1 MNRPVLILASSSP
14 RRRDLLSEWR
24 FDFEAVPA
32 EVEEVAPPGL
42 DPAEIVLLNAR
53 LKSRAVSAQRP
64 DAVVLGVDT
73 LVAFDGH
80 VLGKPCDMPEAE
92 RMLERLNGRSHQV
105 FSGVVLRSETAG
117 WEDSFA
123 SVSTV
128 TFHSLDA
135 GARRRYLDRIQPL
148 DKAGAYAAQ
157 EESTELIAAIS
168 GLRTNVIGMPMEDLV
183 PRLASRGVF
192 PNP

>member
-1 MNRPVLILASSSP
+1 VLILASGSP

-24 FDFEAVPA
+24 FDFEVFPA
-32 EVEEVAPPGL
+32 DVEEVAPLGV
-42 DPAEIVLLNAR
+42 DPAEIVLHNAR

-64 DAVVLGVDT
+64 GAVVLGVDT
-73 LVAFDGH
+73 LVAFEGD
-80 VLGKPCDMPEAE
+80 VLGKPRDMQEAE
-92 RMLERLNGRSHQV
+92 QMLERLNGRSHQV

-117 WEDSFA
+117 WEDAFA
-123 SVSTV
+123 VVSTV
-128 TFHSLDA
+128 TFHLLDPR
-135 GARRRYLDRIQPL
+135 ARRRYLDRIQPL

-157 EESTELIAAIS
+157 EESGELIATIA
-168 GLRTNVIGMPMEDLV
+168 GLKTNVIGMPMEDLV